1 MNKIDEEKVEARKK
15 QIATYNEVLSLTK
28 IDDEDTEK
36 LVLDRVFA
44 NLAILF
50 KLEKGKG
57 FEIIKSSLK
66 RIDRNKKKN
75 RQVKV
80 EETTEINKEER
91 SKEGTVNTNIFVRA
105 KLNNFQIWV
114 PLKAD
119 NLRSQIFNF
128 SFKSEL

>member
-1 MNKIDEEKVEARKK
+1 
-15 QIATYNEVLSLTK
+15 LT
-28 IDDEDTEK
+28 
-36 LVLDRVFA
+36 
-44 NLAILF
+44 ILF

-57 FEIIKSSLK
+57 FEVIKSSLK

-75 RQVKV
+75 DTVKDEKATEDV
-80 EETTEINKEER
+80 KEEGNKEQ
-91 SKEGTVNTNIFVRA
+91 TVNTKIFVRA

-119 NLRSQIFNF
+119 NLLSQIFNF

>member
-1 MNKIDEEKVEARKK
+1 LNKIDEEKVEARKK

-44 NLAILF
+44 NLAILY

-57 FEIIKSSLK
+57 FEVIKSSLK

-75 RQVKV
+75 SQVKV
-80 EETTEINKEER
+80 EEATEINKEER
-91 SKEGTVNTNIFVRA
+91 NKEGTVNTNIFVRA

>member
-57 FEIIKSSLK
+57 FEVIKSSLK

-75 RQVKV
+75 SQVKV

-91 SKEGTVNTNIFVRA
+91 NKEGTVNTNIFVRA

>member
-1 MNKIDEEKVEARKK
+1 
-15 QIATYNEVLSLTK
+15 LT
-28 IDDEDTEK
+28 
-36 LVLDRVFA
+36 
-44 NLAILF
+44 ILF

-57 FEIIKSSLK
+57 FDVIKSSLK

-75 RQVKV
+75 DTVKDEKV
-80 EETTEINKEER
+80 TEVVKEEGNKEQ
-91 SKEGTVNTNIFVRA
+91 TVNTKIFVRA

-119 NLRSQIFNF
+119 NLLSQIFNF

>member
-1 MNKIDEEKVEARKK
+1 LNKIDEEKVEARKK

-57 FEIIKSSLK
+57 FEVIKSSLK

-91 SKEGTVNTNIFVRA
+91 NKEGTVITNIFVRA

-128 SFKSEL
+128 SFMSEL

>member
-1 MNKIDEEKVEARKK
+1 LNKIDEEKVEARKK

-57 FEIIKSSLK
+57 FEVIKSSLK

>member
-1 MNKIDEEKVEARKK
+1 LNKIDEEKVEARKK

-28 IDDEDTEK
+28 IDDEDNEK

-57 FEIIKSSLK
+57 FEVIKSSLK

-75 RQVKV
+75 SQVKV

-91 SKEGTVNTNIFVRA
+91 NKEGTVNTNIFVRA

>member
-57 FEIIKSSLK
+57 FEVIKSSLK

-75 RQVKV
+75 SQVKV

>member
-1 MNKIDEEKVEARKK
+1 
-15 QIATYNEVLSLTK
+15 LT
-28 IDDEDTEK
+28 
-36 LVLDRVFA
+36 
-44 NLAILF
+44 ILF

-57 FEIIKSSLK
+57 FDVIKSSLK

-75 RQVKV
+75 DTVKDTKDEKV
-80 EETTEINKEER
+80 TEIVKEEGNKEQ
-91 SKEGTVNTNIFVRA
+91 TVNTKIFVRA

-119 NLRSQIFNF
+119 NLLSQIFNF

>member
-57 FEIIKSSLK
+57 FEVIKSSLK

-91 SKEGTVNTNIFVRA
+91 NKEGTVITNIFVRA

>member
-1 MNKIDEEKVEARKK
+1 MIKIDEEKVEARKK

-57 FEIIKSSLK
+57 FEVIKSSLK

-91 SKEGTVNTNIFVRA
+91 NKEGTVITNIFVRA

>member
-1 MNKIDEEKVEARKK
+1 M
-15 QIATYNEVLSLTK
+15 TK

-50 KLEKGKG
+50 KLEKGKS
-57 FEIIKSSLK
+57 FEVIKSSLK

-75 RQVKV
+75 SQVKV

-91 SKEGTVNTNIFVRA
+91 NKEGTVNTNIFVRA